1 MSKARTNG
9 RGSKIDP
16 LYTYNYL
23 CMYDRSEMNIE
34 LSREIDFEPRCLKC
48 NGDMVI
54 RYSIDNY
61 GEIWMNSSIMHE

>member
-1 MSKARTNG
+1 MAGETE
-9 RGSKIDP
+9 IDP
-16 LYTYNYL
+16 IFTYGFL

-48 NGDMVI
+48 NGNMTI
-54 RYSIDNY
+54 RYSIDND

>member
-16 LYTYNYL
+16 IYTYNYL

-48 NGDMVI
+48 ASNMTLK
-54 RYSIDNY
+54 YSIDND
-61 GEIWMNSSIMHE
+61 GEIWMNFSIMHE

>member
-1 MSKARTNG
+1 MG
-9 RGSKIDP
+9 REAEIDP

-48 NGDMVI
+48 NGDMAI

-61 GEIWMNSSIMHE
+61 GEIWMNYSIMHE

>member
-1 MSKARTNG
+1 MSKAGANG

-16 LYTYNYL
+16 LYTYGYL
-23 CMYDRSEMNIE
+23 CMYDKSEMNIE
-34 LSREIDFEPRCLKC
+34 LSKEIDFEPRCLKC
-48 NGDMVI
+48 NGNMTI

>member
-1 MSKARTNG
+1 MG
-9 RGSKIDP
+9 REAEIDP

>member
-1 MSKARTNG
+1 MG
-9 RGSKIDP
+9 REAEIDP
-16 LYTYNYL
+16 IYTYSYL
-23 CMYDRSEMNIE
+23 CMYDRSVMNIE

-48 NGDMVI
+48 NGEMTI